1 MLPYITFQATN
12 QRRAAKHEGITIG
25 IKKISQHD
33 AIPNVVRCSQD
44 KETSNFDLI
53 GRDYI

>member
-25 IKKISQHD
+25 IKKSPSMMQYQMLLDVH
-33 AIPNVVRCSQD
+33 
-44 KETSNFDLI
+44 KTKKLLI
-53 GRDYI
+53 LI